1 MFPNIIVSILLE
13 VRTPKISRS
22 ILDLRVS
29 ELHILKPRILPGN
42 ILSIRPL
49 IEIPSRLCRGMN
61 ALRQTNPAPG
71 GGLRPLPLQAP
82 NALPII
88 AGLLLFSSFLPLR
101 QLLLRRPGLLLLL
114 GSHVLS
120 MRLGPPANTLGE
132 VPSEVTRIWAHHIET
147 ELKQRCIILRT
158 GCPSVPRP
166 AEPGGLTNI
175 ITHSRLPRGEGW
187 IKRISIGH

>member
-42 ILSIRPL
+42 ILSICPL
-49 IEIPSRLCRGMN
+49 VEIPSRLCRGTN

-71 GGLRPLPLQAP
+71 GGLRSLRRQAP

-88 AGLLLFSSFLPLR
+88 AGLLFFPSFLPLCN
-101 QLLLRRPGLLLLL
+101 LFLRRPGLLLLL
-114 GSHVLS
+114 GPHVLRV
-120 MRLGPPANTLGE
+120 RLGPPANTLGQMPRE
-132 VPSEVTRIWAHHIET
+132 PTRI
-147 ELKQRCIILRT
+147 
-158 GCPSVPRP
+158 
-166 AEPGGLTNI
+166 
-175 ITHSRLPRGEGW
+175 
-187 IKRISIGH
+187 